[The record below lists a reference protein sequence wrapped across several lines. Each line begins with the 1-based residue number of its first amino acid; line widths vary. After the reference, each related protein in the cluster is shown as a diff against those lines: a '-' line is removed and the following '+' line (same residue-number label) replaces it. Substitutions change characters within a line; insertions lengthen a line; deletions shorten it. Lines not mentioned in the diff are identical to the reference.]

1 MIQPSQFRNPI
12 LLLTV
17 MLLSA
22 GCAEY
27 GGHPTEVSFVGARGD
42 VLRGTLLVPPN
53 APGPVPAVVLLHGA
67 EKATRER
74 IVYPVYANVF
84 LQRGIAVLVY
94 DKRGA
99 GDSGGS
105 YEDSTY
111 ADLVADAVAAVA
123 LLRQQPAIDP
133 ARIGLLGASESA
145 WLTPE
150 IAERSGGI
158 AFVINKSGSP
168 LSWRD
173 TVAWE
178 VYNDLMDDGV
188 PEPSAREQTSVQR
201 RIWSY
206 YIAPSPEERAALE
219 AVLASWTGRE
229 HSQLPATLAAE
240 VSPSYVE
247 DVSYDPTPFLARLD
261 VPMLYLFGDEDINI
275 PVDASVARLREL
287 AATGRPVSF
296 HVFEDAGHE
305 LGGPSLSPPFYAPLE
320 GVAERFAEFATT
332 HTSTGSR
339 LR

>member
-1 MIQPSQFRNPI
+1 MIRPSAFRNPI
-12 LLLTV
+12 AILTFF
-17 MLLSA
+17 LFA
-22 GCAEY
+22 TGCAKF
-27 GGHPTEVSFVGARGD
+27 GGLQTELAFVGARGD
-42 VLRGTLLVPPN
+42 VLRGTLLVPEN

-74 IVYPVYANVF
+74 IIYPVYANIF

-99 GDSGGS
+99 GESGGS
-105 YEDSTY
+105 YEESTY

-188 PEPSAREQTSVQR
+188 PESSAREQTSVQR

-206 YIAPSPEERAALE
+206 YIAPSPQEKTALE
-219 AVLASWTGRE
+219 AVLASWAGRK
-229 HSQLPATLAAE
+229 HSQLPVTLAAE

-247 DVSYDPTPFLARLD
+247 DVSYDPMPFLERLD
-261 VPMLYLFGDEDINI
+261 VPMLYLLGGDDINV
-275 PVDASVARLREL
+275 PVDASVALLEEL
-287 AATGRPVSF
+287 AAGGKPVSF
-296 HVFEDAGHE
+296 QVFEDAGHE

-332 HTSTGSR
+332 HTNPGSR
-339 LR
+339 LP